1 MDYKHEL
8 EQKIEYKV
16 KDYVTKGVKILFF
29 AIFMIGI
36 FFLVG
41 YVLMQL
47 WNWLMPDLFGLST
60 ITYWQAFGILVLA
73 KIIFGFGGGNG
84 PGKGHKKRRL
94 RVKQGKSSA
103 SLRKDFS
110 EWKYYD
116 EFWANEGEA
125 AFKDYVR
132 RKNDGD
138 GQNEKEDV

>member
-1 MDYKHEL
+1 MDYKNEL

-29 AIFMIGI
+29 AVFMVGV
-36 FFLVG
+36 FLLVG

-47 WNWLMPDLFGLST
+47 WNWLMPDLFGLTT

-84 PGKGHKKRRL
+84 PRKSHKRRNHSA
-94 RVKQGKSSA
+94 KQGKRCTT
-103 SLRKDFS
+103 LRKDFS
-110 EWKYYD
+110 EWKHYD
-116 EFWANEGEA
+116 EFWVNEGEA

-132 RKNDGD
+132 SKTDDRKHEN
-138 GQNEKEDV
+138 KEN